1 MFDLCLTQ
9 DLFASARAQVST
21 EVLKDML
28 AVARPCEALGFP
40 DIGKEVPATPLG
52 KVVHAFSTG
61 SILVQLGDRTALL
74 SYESR
79 PCP

>member
-52 KVVHAFSTG
+52 KVVHTFSG

-79 PCP
+79 QCL